1 MLVLRSREIGNP
13 ASYWIPAFAG
23 MTESVPNP
31 RFRGMTEAAL
41 DALLTQF
48 IGALR
53 NADIRIS
60 TAETLDALSA
70 VELVGYSDRRL
81 LKDSLALVLP
91 KTLDEK
97 AAFDTCFDQFFS
109 FGDRGSR
116 SPPTTATSDS
126 EPSGD
131 SAGQAGSG
139 QTGSGGDAQDQRTG
153 NARPGDARQQNTS
166 DVNAERDE
174 TTAAVGS
181 GEMSAPQSALGQL
194 LVRGNQLEITIAI
207 NTAGRQ
213 VNAHEI
219 EVFTQKGVYT
229 RRIMDAMG
237 QVELQQ
243 EIARLADSAVVPDR
257 RRAVDLTHRRDWLR
271 ERVRDYVEHQ
281 FLLHADV
288 TGRRL
293 REDMLRDVRLSAL
306 EQRHHRML
314 HDLVLRMARRLVSE
328 HSRRRRVF
336 RRGQL
341 HVPRTLRRNM
351 KYDDAVFDLQW
362 KSVKVD
368 RPKVFAVCDV
378 SGSVAAYARFMLMFL
393 YSLEEVL
400 PKVRSF
406 AFSSDLG
413 EVSEL
418 FARNTIDDGIA
429 IALKQYGGG
438 STDYGQA
445 FADFR
450 RLCLDEVDNRATIII
465 LGDARNNYG
474 DARTDVLKE
483 LYDRS
488 KRVIW
493 LNPEPRTMWNTGDS
507 EMRHYAA
514 YCHQVEECST
524 LAHLERIVG
533 RLLRAVV

>member
-1 MLVLRSREIGNP
+1 M
-13 ASYWIPAFAG
+13 
-23 MTESVPNP
+23 
-31 RFRGMTEAAL
+31 
-41 DALLTQF
+41 DQLLTQF

-60 TAETLDALSA
+60 TAETLDALST

-109 FGDRGSR
+109 FGDRASR
-116 SPPTTATSDS
+116 APPLAAVSDA

-131 SAGQAGSG
+131 SAGQAGNG
-139 QTGSGGDAQDQRTG
+139 QAGTGGDAQDQRTG
-153 NARPGDARQQNTS
+153 NALPSDNRQQNTAVAS
-166 DVNAERDE
+166 DEVGE
-174 TTAAVGS
+174 TTATLGS

-194 LVRGNQLEITIAI
+194 LVRGNQMEITIAI

-213 VNAHEI
+213 VNVHEI

-237 QVELQQ
+237 HAELQQ
-243 EIARLADSAVVPDR
+243 EIARLADSAAVPDR
-257 RRAVDLTHRRDWLR
+257 RRAIDLTHRRDWLR

-328 HSRRRRVF
+328 HSRRRKVF

-450 RLCLDEVDNRATIII
+450 RLCLDEIDRRATVIV

-483 LYDRS
+483 LYERS

-507 EMRHYAA
+507 EMRHYAP
-514 YCHQVEECST
+514 YCHQVDECST

>member
-1 MLVLRSREIGNP
+1 
-13 ASYWIPAFAG
+13 
-23 MTESVPNP
+23 
-31 RFRGMTEAAL
+31 L
-41 DALLTQF
+41 DTLLTQF

-109 FGDRGSR
+109 FGERGSR
-116 SPPTTATSDS
+116 PPPTTSASDT

-131 SAGQAGSG
+131 SAGQAGNG
-139 QTGSGGDAQDQRTG
+139 QAGGGGDAQDQRTST
-153 NARPGDARQQNTS
+153 AQPSDSRQQNSS
-166 DVNAERDE
+166 DANDERE
-174 TTAAVGS
+174 QPTAAVSG

-243 EIARLADSAVVPDR
+243 EIARLADSAAVPDR
-257 RRAVDLTHRRDWLR
+257 RRGVDLTQRRDWLR

-314 HDLVLRMARRLVSE
+314 QDLVLRMARRLVSE
-328 HSRRRRVF
+328 HSRRRKVF
-336 RRGQL
+336 RRGAL

-418 FARNTIDDGIA
+418 FARHTIDDSIA

-450 RLCLDEVDNRATIII
+450 RLCLDEIDNRATIII

-474 DARTDVLKE
+474 DARTDALKE

-507 EMRHYAA
+507 EMRHYSP
-514 YCHQVEECST
+514 YCHQVDECST

-533 RLLRAVV
+533 RLLRAVI